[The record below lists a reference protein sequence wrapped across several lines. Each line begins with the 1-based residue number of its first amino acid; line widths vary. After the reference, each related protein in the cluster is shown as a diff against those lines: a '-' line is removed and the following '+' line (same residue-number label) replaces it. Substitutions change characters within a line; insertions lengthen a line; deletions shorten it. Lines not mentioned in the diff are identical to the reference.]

1 MLLSNS
7 ALIFFATLTSSAI
20 SHPLNLLHSHH
31 HHHAHH
37 HLHLRL
43 PFRSQAAKSLQQPI
57 SGSNNPTTIPA
68 APDISNIFVNL
79 TIKTSSSATSPPSSF
94 LIPLRAAASTSSPPH
109 AQLLTSPVFQHP
121 RTAQISHIQ
130 HGVGPADSSR
140 PFERAGDV
148 ACYAHTT
155 QQEASASSS
164 SSPSKKRRNAA
175 VREEAAPQQQQQQQQ
190 RGKQLEPFRAA
201 DGEIDFADA
210 GGRWASA
217 PAGLISGFEC
227 VLSPP

>member
-1 MLLSNS
+1 M
-7 ALIFFATLTSSAI
+7 
-20 SHPLNLLHSHH
+20 
-31 HHHAHH
+31 
-37 HLHLRL
+37 
-43 PFRSQAAKSLQQPI
+43 
-57 SGSNNPTTIPA
+57 SGSSNNPPTIPAAAAA

-79 TIKTSSSATSPPSSF
+79 TVKTSSSSSAPSSF
-94 LIPLRAAASTSSPPH
+94 LIPLRATASTSSSPPH

-155 QQEASASSS
+155 PQEASSS
-164 SSPSKKRRNAA
+164 SASSKKRRNT
-175 VREEAAPQQQQQQQQ
+175 APQQQQQQ
-190 RGKQLEPFRAA
+190 RGKPLEPFRAT

-210 GGRWASA
+210 GGRWSSA